1 MDEDLGS
8 HGQSHTARARLG
20 RELRRRRKVAG
31 LTQAA
36 LAERLG
42 YVREYVT
49 LARERPRTAI
59 GGVHQAVWSAA
70 RRGTAAAQTP
80 SRGRR

>member
-49 LARERPRTAI
+49 LAESDRELPSEEYIKRLEGSRTI
-59 GGVHQAVWSAA
+59 G
-70 RRGTAAAQTP
+70 
-80 SRGRR
+80 